1 MFGSLFRKQPKSY
14 APKKRETK
22 PAPLLAVGGE
32 MVALSVR
39 RSARARRFV
48 MRINPNGEVCVT
60 MPARAALAEALAFAR
75 EQAGWITSQRAR
87 LPALARLAVGAMVP
101 FLGADHEIAS
111 GAGPVRCEGQMIYV
125 GGRPEHHARR
135 ITDFLRNAARD
146 QLSERAQELA
156 AALDVRIARVTVRD
170 THSRW
175 GSCSHAGA
183 LSFSWRLILAPDFV
197 RDYVVAHEVAHLKE
211 MNHSPR
217 FWAHVEALCPDRVR
231 AQTWLKKN
239 GRDLLRYS

>member
-1 MFGSLFRKQPKSY
+1 MFGSLFRKQPKSRK
-14 APKKRETK
+14 PKKRETK
-22 PAPLLAVGGE
+22 SAPLLAVGGE

-75 EQAGWITSQRAR
+75 EQVGWITSQRAR
-87 LPALARLAVGAMVP
+87 LPPPARLAVGARLS
-101 FLGADHEIAS
+101 FLGLDHDIAL
-111 GAGPVRCEGQMIYV
+111 GAGPVRCEGQVIYV

-135 ITDFLRNAARD
+135 ITDFLRKAARD
-146 QLSERAQELA
+146 QLSARAQELA
-156 AALDVRIARVTVRD
+156 ETLDVRVARITVRD
-170 THSRW
+170 TQSRW
-175 GSCSHAGA
+175 GSCSHNGA

-197 RDYVVAHEVAHLKE
+197 RDYVVAHEVAHLRE

-217 FWAHVEALCPDRVR
+217 FWAHVEMLCPDRAS
-231 AQTWLKKN
+231 AQAWLKRN
-239 GRDLLRYS
+239 GRDLLRYT